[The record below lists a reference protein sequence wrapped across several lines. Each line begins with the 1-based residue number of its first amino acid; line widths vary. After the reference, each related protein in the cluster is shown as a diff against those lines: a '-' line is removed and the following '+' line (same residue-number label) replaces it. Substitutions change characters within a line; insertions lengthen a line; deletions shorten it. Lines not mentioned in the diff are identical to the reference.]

1 MRQASMRPR
10 RVRLGYGAA
19 DYQWYR
25 ECAASMR
32 PRRVRLGYGL
42 LARRCVV
49 AALDASMRPRRVR
62 LGDGFELDRVAGHFG
77 ASMRPRRVRLGYG
90 PAPALEPLA
99 LPVHRFNEAQT
110 LRPGRYPYLRGI
122 VPPLPVRAES
132 VSMLSYYLIVKER
145 KKVASGAHAGEATV
159 KLRNLPV
166 VIR

>member
-1 MRQASMRPR
+1 MRPR
-10 RVRLGYGAA
+10 RVSLGYGAA

-32 PRRVRLGYGL
+32 PRRVRLGDGL

-77 ASMRPRRVRLGYG
+77 ASMRPRRVRLGY
-90 PAPALEPLA
+90 APALEPLA

-122 VPPLPVRAES
+122 GEGVGGASMRPGWIVPRNAVLLSSCQRAEKS
-132 VSMLSYYLIVKER
+132 
-145 KKVASGAHAGEATV
+145 
-159 KLRNLPV
+159 
-166 VIR
+166 